1 MKNKIITPIKKIVVF
16 QLIIFT
22 LLFIVMPMS
31 KILFDDYLI
40 VFPCIIIIIIV
51 SVYLSAYMFRFNLL
65 YYLLGI
71 PIMIALYLLYDA
83 YGVYLEKV
91 LRIDVVDVMCIYSI
105 PNLSFESE
113 SSPII
118 ADAIFI
124 SIVLFILE
132 SICFLA
138 LKALQFII
146 LMVDDFFKKNE

>member
-1 MKNKIITPIKKIVVF
+1 
-16 QLIIFT
+16 
-22 LLFIVMPMS
+22 
-31 KILFDDYLI
+31 
-40 VFPCIIIIIIV
+40 
-51 SVYLSAYMFRFNLL
+51 MFRFNLL